1 MRYLINPSSELP
13 LNYEHIANC
22 QHNKALSFFIF
33 SQKHD
38 QANAQ
43 QSTDMNGVGGEQDSQ
58 HRNGKSDSKEDFGSE
73 FYDTGEKSIFDG
85 DDFELV
91 GTYTGDSW
99 RGNRQ
104 NTAFIFLA
112 LFSLSISNF

>member
-1 MRYLINPSSELP
+1 
-13 LNYEHIANC
+13 
-22 QHNKALSFFIF
+22 
-33 SQKHD
+33 
-38 QANAQ
+38 
-43 QSTDMNGVGGEQDSQ
+43 MNGVGGEQDSQ

-99 RGNRQ
+99 RGKYSIHILS
-104 NTAFIFLA
+104 AIFIIYF
-112 LFSLSISNF
+112 

>member
-1 MRYLINPSSELP
+1 
-13 LNYEHIANC
+13 
-22 QHNKALSFFIF
+22 
-33 SQKHD
+33 
-38 QANAQ
+38 
-43 QSTDMNGVGGEQDSQ
+43 MNGVGGEQDSQ

-104 NTAFIFLA
+104 KSYSIHILSAIFIIYF
-112 LFSLSISNF
+112 

>member
-1 MRYLINPSSELP
+1 
-13 LNYEHIANC
+13 
-22 QHNKALSFFIF
+22 
-33 SQKHD
+33 
-38 QANAQ
+38 
-43 QSTDMNGVGGEQDSQ
+43 MNGVGGEQDSQ

-104 NTAFIFLA
+104 K
-112 LFSLSISNF
+112 